1 MESEISLSRSR
12 YPAICS
18 YTEPD
23 QLHAQTISWIFILIL
38 SSHLR
43 LGLPSGFFPRA
54 SQPKFCTHLSSLWYV
69 PQALRISFFLIWSP
83 E

>member
-1 MESEISLSRSR
+1 MESELSLSRSR
-12 YPAICS
+12 YLAICS
-18 YTEPD
+18 YTESD
-23 QLHAQTISWIFILIL
+23 QST
-38 SSHLR
+38 LR

-54 SQPKFCTHLSSLWYV
+54 SQPKFCTHLSSLRYV